1 MMILRVMRLYTKAM
15 TKNPEVKQ
23 FRITPE
29 KKKSRRAIMK
39 LAKGMSILKKSA
51 LDSALWKASFMILV
65 MLLTTTTNSP
75 KIISQ

>member
-1 MMILRVMRLYTKAM
+1 MRLYTKAI

-29 KKKSRRAIMK
+29 KKKSRKATMK
-39 LAKGMSILKKSA
+39 HAKGVSILKKSA
-51 LDSALWKASFMILV
+51 LDSVFLKASFMIL
-65 MLLTTTTNSP
+65 MTLLATTTNSP